1 MNRFAFCGL
10 SVELGFRT
18 YVMGILNI
26 TPDSFSDGGLYLDPG
41 PAAEHALL
49 IQQEGAD
56 FLDIGA
62 QSTRPGH
69 IPVSAT
75 EEWARLSPVLERI
88 RGEIRIPISV
98 DTYYPD
104 VARRALD
111 AGAAI
116 INDVSG
122 CVNPDMLK
130 CVAEYQA
137 GYIAMHTGT
146 GGDADHPASYPEGVV
161 TDVRGFFE
169 RIGREAGDYG
179 IPAENLCLDVGIGF
193 GKTHEQNL
201 ELLRDLKHVRINGC
215 ALFVGAS
222 RKRVVAIPSGEKDP
236 GRRMPGTIAAHTAAI
251 AGGAD
256 LIRVHDV
263 AAGVQAS
270 RVADAIYR
278 PQTSAQLD
286 MHGGI

>member
-1 MNRFAFCGL
+1 MNQFSCAFHFRDQA
-10 SVELGFRT
+10 VPLGPRT

-26 TPDSFSDGGLYLDPG
+26 TPDSFSDGGLFFDPQK
-41 PAAEHALL
+41 AAGHALQ
-49 IQQEGAD
+49 IQEEGAD

-69 IPVSAT
+69 TPVSAQ
-75 EEWARLSPVLERI
+75 EEWRRMAPVLTAI
-88 RGEIRIPISV
+88 RDRIRIPISI
-98 DTYYPD
+98 DTYYPE

-111 AGAAI
+111 AGADV

-122 CVNPDMLK
+122 GVNPDMLR
-130 CVAEYQA
+130 CIAEYRA
-137 GYIAMHTGT
+137 GYIAMHTGA
-146 GGDADHPASYPEGVV
+146 GGDADHTACYPQGVIA
-161 TDVRGFFE
+161 DVRAFFAH
-169 RIGREAGDYG
+169 ICREADAFG
-179 IPAENLCLDVGIGF
+179 IPLRNLCLDVGIGF

-201 ELLRDLKHVRINGC
+201 ELLRDLKQTRINDC

-222 RKRVVAIPSGEKDP
+222 RKRVIAIPSGEQNP
-236 GRRMPGTIAAHTAAI
+236 LLRMPGTIAAHTAAI

-263 AAGVQAS
+263 KESVQAA

-278 PQTSAQLD
+278 PQQAHTSA
-286 MHGGI
+286 